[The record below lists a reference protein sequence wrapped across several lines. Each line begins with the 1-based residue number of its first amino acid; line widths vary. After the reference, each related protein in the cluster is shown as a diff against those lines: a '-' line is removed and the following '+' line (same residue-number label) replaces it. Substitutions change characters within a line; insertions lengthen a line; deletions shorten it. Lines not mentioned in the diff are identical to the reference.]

1 MVVNRFKMDPL
12 LRSRVIILAQE
23 EKFFNYNSEGNL
35 TSDYSGSDRD
45 CLINAEKL
53 RPENQEKVKTLF
65 NVSWR
70 FLDFHWF
77 SKMRNV
83 QVLHLGMW
91 QSLTEHHHIEV
102 ENTDFLTGLKNMES
116 LRLLSLLGISGI
128 KELPNSITKLRN
140 LRILDLR
147 AC

>member
-1 MVVNRFKMDPL
+1 MQLARRKQKYNYFPT
-12 LRSRVIILAQE
+12 II
-23 EKFFNYNSEGNL
+23 
-35 TSDYSGSDRD
+35 SDYSGSDRA
-45 CLINAEKL
+45 CLINTEKL

-70 FLDFHWF
+70 FLDFTFDWF

-102 ENTDFLTGLKNMES
+102 ENRVLKRIEEY
-116 LRLLSLLGISGI
+116 GILKAS
-128 KELPNSITKLRN
+128 
-140 LRILDLR
+140 
-147 AC
+147 